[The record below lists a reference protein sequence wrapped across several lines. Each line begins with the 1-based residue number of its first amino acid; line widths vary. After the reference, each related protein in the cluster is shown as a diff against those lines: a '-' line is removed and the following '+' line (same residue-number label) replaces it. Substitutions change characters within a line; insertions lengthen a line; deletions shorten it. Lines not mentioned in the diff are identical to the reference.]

1 MKGKAWLCR
10 LHNHGGQRTAFPF
23 GLLDF
28 TSYWEVQ
35 LPVPEL
41 IYLAAVIATVDD
53 IRTRLLQP
61 PDVVKEPSRP
71 LMPDWDC

>member
-1 MKGKAWLCR
+1 M
-10 LHNHGGQRTAFPF
+10 
-23 GLLDF
+23 
-28 TSYWEVQ
+28 SYWEVQ